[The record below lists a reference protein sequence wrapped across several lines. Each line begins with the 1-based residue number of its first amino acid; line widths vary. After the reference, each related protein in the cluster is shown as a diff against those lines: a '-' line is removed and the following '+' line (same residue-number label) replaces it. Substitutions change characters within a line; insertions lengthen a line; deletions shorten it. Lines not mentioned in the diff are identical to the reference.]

1 MNDDRIALQDN
12 GKHTAS
18 SYCATHPPSTT
29 TSLPVT

>member
-1 MNDDRIALQDN
+1 MNINGSPLQDY
-12 GKHTAS
+12 GKHSAG